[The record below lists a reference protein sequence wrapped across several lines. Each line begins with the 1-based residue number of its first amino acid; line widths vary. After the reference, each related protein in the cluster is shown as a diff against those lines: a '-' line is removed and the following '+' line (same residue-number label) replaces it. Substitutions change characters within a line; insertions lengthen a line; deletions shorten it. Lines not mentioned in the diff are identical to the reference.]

1 MVGRNLSLKAQL
13 FIGFGIILAFILVIS
28 ITGYIKISFVEKT
41 LAEMTEV
48 NAVKQRYA
56 INFRGSVHDRAIA
69 VRDVVILDNVQEIE
83 NTLRLIQ
90 KLEEFY
96 KDSSIKMDEIFKD
109 EHMVDAKDKEILQR
123 IKGVEAKT
131 MPMISEI
138 IIKKHNLIELAQT
151 NC

>member
-69 VRDVVILDNVQEIE
+69 VRDVVILDNVQE
-83 NTLRLIQ
+83 
-90 KLEEFY
+90 
-96 KDSSIKMDEIFKD
+96 
-109 EHMVDAKDKEILQR
+109 
-123 IKGVEAKT
+123 
-131 MPMISEI
+131 
-138 IIKKHNLIELAQT
+138 
-151 NC
+151 

>member
-90 KLEEFY
+90 
-96 KDSSIKMDEIFKD
+96 
-109 EHMVDAKDKEILQR
+109 
-123 IKGVEAKT
+123 
-131 MPMISEI
+131 
-138 IIKKHNLIELAQT
+138 N
-151 NC
+151 